1 MIRLCTEADKEPLT
15 DYLKDEP
22 YGRAIAAAI
31 EGFGLDARFQ
41 TVYLDEAL
49 KEEGECEK
57 EIRGV
62 YLWMYNN
69 LLLYSKENQIEIDF
83 LEQMMGIQAPERVA
97 GRKDN
102 VDIVSWLLT
111 DYHME
116 TGKTL
121 PEITGENGK
130 TVECLDRRE
139 HEGEWAVLT
148 R

>member
-1 MIRLCTEADKEPLT
+1 MRERYNWIWRPLGT
-15 DYLKDEP
+15 
-22 YGRAIAAAI
+22 GGCI
-31 EGFGLDARFQ
+31 
-41 TVYLDEAL
+41 
-49 KEEGECEK
+49 
-57 EIRGV
+57 
-62 YLWMYNN
+62 
-69 LLLYSKENQIEIDF
+69 LLQ
-83 LEQMMGIQAPERVA
+83 GIQAPERVA

-116 TGKTL
+116 TGNTL